1 MTRTVLATILAAALG
16 LATFGTAP
24 ARADEDVAK
33 VLAGIATIFILS
45 KALDNDDPPATRRYS
60 YRPRAYD
67 ERGLINR
74 HKAKRFY
81 KVAPRRC
88 LREQWTHRGVR
99 EVYAARCLR
108 REARVAPPAKCRR
121 EARTNSGPRVFY
133 TPRCLR
139 KYGWR
144 T

>member
-1 MTRTVLATILAAALG
+1 MTRTVLATIIAAALG
-16 LATFGTAP
+16 LATLGAAP

-45 KALDNDDPPATRRYS
+45 KALDNDDAPATRQYRYQN
-60 YRPRAYD
+60 RPRG
-67 ERGLINR
+67 ERGLIYR
-74 HKAKRFY
+74 KKPKRFY

-99 EVYAARCLR
+99 EVYGARCLQ
-108 REARVAPPAKCRR
+108 REARIRPPANCRR
-121 EARTNSGPRVFY
+121 EARTNRGPRVFY